1 MPTYCTVDDVKF
13 EMKTNEAATLQT
25 TDSPK
30 LLTLCRRASE
40 KVDRLFQSRR
50 PFFFPY
56 IESRQKPVNDFV
68 VNSQLNTL
76 ALNDNLLALNT
87 VTAGTTGLTVG
98 STVEAWPTLDSPY
111 RYLRLMSFSTYWYQY
126 LASDGTPLFITVN
139 GTWGFHR
146 DYSNAWITDDAL
158 AAAITTTT
166 ATTFTVAD
174 VDGADSTG
182 RTPRISAGNLIKID
196 SELMEVT
203 ATNTTTNVVTVR
215 RGVHGSTAA
224 AHLISTAVYVFQVE
238 ETIRQ
243 EVARQVGYIY
253 ARRGAF
259 DNYSIMELGV
269 QQFPPTMIASL
280 VGAVEG
286 FAYGLP

>member
-13 EMKTNEAATLQT
+13 EMKANEAASLASTE
-25 TDSPK
+25 SAK

-68 VNSQLNTL
+68 VNSGLNTL

-98 STVEAWPTLDSPY
+98 STVEAWPTLESPY
-111 RYLRLMSFSTYWYQY
+111 RYLRLMSFATYWYQY
-126 LASDGTPLFITVN
+126 LPPDGTPMFVTVN

-146 DYSNAWITDDAL
+146 DYANAWITDDVAS
-158 AAAITTTT
+158 AIASTTV
-166 ATTFTVAD
+166 TTFTVAD
-174 VDGADSTG
+174 VDGADSYG
-182 RTPRISAGNLIKID
+182 RIPRISAGNLIKID

-203 ATNTTTNVVTVR
+203 ATNTGTNTVTVR

-224 AHLISTAVYVFQVE
+224 THSVSAPVYVWQVE

-243 EVARQVGYIY
+243 EVARQVGYVY
-253 ARRGAF
+253 ARRAAF
-259 DNYSIMELGV
+259 DNYSVMELGV
-269 QQFPPTMIASL
+269 QQFPPTMVASL